1 TIGSASRHSRSS
13 IRATTYRSGRPQSD
27 PPATPSHLLEEVVHP
42 RTQRL
47 HVRVPGGLRV
57 REAGVFPPLPRTVDP
72 RGHSGGDGSRSRV
85 DDYEVEG
92 TAEGPDDG
100 VGEHRRDE
108 EREEQDPQGRR
119 GIAAEPRTPLGV
131 QPIRNLGGSFREELK
146 RACSRRFR
154 GLQGHLSVERVTQ
167 AVDPRAVA
175 REPWAVSP
183 SHDRQEDDREDQG
196 AGCRANDWY
205 IPLARDQI
213 EPVQR
218 DEQTDENAV
227 QVVNAATAVTV
238 LASVWA
244 LLL

>member
-1 TIGSASRHSRSS
+1 MMALVNI
-13 IRATTYRSGRPQSD
+13 
-27 PPATPSHLLEEVVHP
+27 EETKSV
-42 RTQRL
+42 
-47 HVRVPGGLRV
+47 
-57 REAGVFPPLPRTVDP
+57 
-72 RGHSGGDGSRSRV
+72 RSRI
-85 DDYEVEG
+85 
-92 TAEGPDDG
+92 PK
-100 VGEHRRDE
+100 
-108 EREEQDPQGRR
+108 GRR

-131 QPIRNLGGSFREELK
+131 QPIRNLSGSFREELK

-167 AVDPRAVA
+167 TVDPRAVA

-218 DEQTDENAV
+218 DEQTDEERGPACERSNRDDSLGV
-227 QVVNAATAVTV
+227 RVCFV
-238 LASVWA
+238 LSIGRLA
-244 LLL
+244 